1 MEFIAIG
8 SIVINLA
15 ILGMN
20 IKLFTEFAKQRMQ
33 ETRKG

>member
-1 MEFIAIG
+1 MEIIAVG
-8 SIVINLA
+8 SMIVNLV

-33 ETRKG
+33 EVRKP